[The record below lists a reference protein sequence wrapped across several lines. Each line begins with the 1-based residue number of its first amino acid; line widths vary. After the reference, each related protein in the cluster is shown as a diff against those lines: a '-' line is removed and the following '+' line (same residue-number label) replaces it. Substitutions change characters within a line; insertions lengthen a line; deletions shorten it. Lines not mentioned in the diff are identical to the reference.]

1 MKKVIL
7 SACLLAF
14 LSVLFAQNRNEVLF
28 SVGNDKVTVSEFIGT
43 FTKNNSLSNA
53 TESELRDYLNLFI
66 NFKLKVRDG
75 LDTQIDTLLPFKK
88 ELASYKSQSAQSYLV
103 DKEVTDKLMQEAIE
117 RSKEMVRASHI
128 LLMCEPDVS
137 PKDSLAVFNKIMDIR
152 KRIMA
157 KEFTFPEAAV
167 LYSEDPSAHDEV
179 GLRGMKQFGNKGDLG
194 YFHAFDLIYP
204 FESAAYITPV
214 GTISMPVRSRFG
226 YHIIWVQDKQP
237 AISKIDIGQILLID
251 SAAQFGRI
259 SPAVMEKL
267 ALIENAIKEGED
279 FEELAAQYTE
289 DPSSKK
295 NNGKVDPFM
304 PNRRPG
310 DFVKVCLSL
319 EKNQISEPFSSIVGW
334 HIVKLHNLE
343 VPELKPEDQKYA
355 LSTKIQRDTRSNLS
369 VESFLEKLKKEY
381 RFSEKGK
388 DAMFK
393 LLLKNLSDKKTLP
406 TETELLALPGVSKL
420 KPVAIFANQTI
431 TPQDFIKYLG
441 RFFDVNLKQ
450 SVITFLEMHYQNFIK
465 ENIITYE
472 FENLENKY
480 PEFQELMNEY
490 KYGMILF
497 EMNNEKVWSEALKDT
512 LGLEN
517 FYEEMKFNYLDITE
531 NPKPLSE
538 VRSIVLTDFQNKLED
553 AWLSLLRERY
563 QVWINEELFNSLL
576 KNK

>member
-14 LSVLFAQNRNEVLF
+14 LSVLSAQNRNEVLF
-28 SVGNDKVTVSEFIGT
+28 SVGEDKVTASEFIST
-43 FTKNNSLSNA
+43 FTKNNSLSSA
-53 TESELRDYLNLFI
+53 TESELRDYLDLFI

-75 LDTQIDTLLPFKK
+75 LDTKIDTLPPFKR

-103 DKEVTDKLMQEAIE
+103 DKEVTDKLLLEAME

-128 LLMCEPDVS
+128 LLMCEPDAS
-137 PKDSLAVFNKIMDIR
+137 PKDSLAVFNKIIDIR

-157 KEFTFPEAAV
+157 KELSFPEAAV
-167 LYSEDPSAHDEV
+167 LYSEDPSARDEV
-179 GLRGMKQFGNKGDLG
+179 GMRGMKQFGNKGDLG
-194 YFHAFDLIYP
+194 YFLAFDLIYP
-204 FESAAYITPV
+204 FESAAYKTPV
-214 GTISMPVRSRFG
+214 GTISMPIRSRFG
-226 YHIIWVQDKQP
+226 YHIIWVQDKHP
-237 AISKIDIGQILLID
+237 VVSKIDIGQILLID

-259 SPAVMEKL
+259 SPAVKDKL
-267 ALIENAIKEGED
+267 VLIENAIKEGAD

-295 NNGKVDPFM
+295 NNGKVDPIS

-319 EKNQISEPFSSIVGW
+319 ENDQISEPFSSVVGW

-343 VPELKPEDQKYA
+343 MPEFKPEDQKYA
-355 LSTKIQRDTRSNLS
+355 LTTKIQRDSRSNLG
-369 VESFLEKLKKEY
+369 VESFIEKLKKEY
-381 RFSEKGK
+381 RFSDKGK

-406 TETELLALPGVSKL
+406 TETELLALPGISKL
-420 KPVAIFANQTI
+420 KPLATYANQTI

-441 RFFDVNLKQ
+441 RFFDVDLKQ
-450 SVITFLEMHYQNFIK
+450 PVNSFLDLHYQNFIK
-465 ENIITYE
+465 ECIITYE
-472 FENLENKY
+472 FDNLENKY
-480 PEFQELMNEY
+480 PEFKELMNEY

-497 EMNNEKVWSEALKDT
+497 EMNNERVWSEALKDT

-517 FYEEMKFNYLDITE
+517 YYEEMKFNYLDDKGV
-531 NPKPLSE
+531 PKPLAE
-538 VRSIVLTDFQNKLED
+538 VRSIVLTDFQNKLEND
-553 AWLSLLRERY
+553 WLNLLRKKY
-563 QVWINEELFNSLL
+563 PVWINEELFNTLL
-576 KNK
+576 KK